1 MRFLLSL
8 AWRDLRASGRSLW
21 IFCACLVLGVTL
33 VSASGGLYRLV
44 GDGLLSDTRQLL
56 GGDLQVSA
64 NQPQPLPDEAL
75 DWMRQNGKVSQLIE
89 LRTMLGTPQED
100 FVLIELQSVDDLYP
114 LYGSLQL
121 EPEKPLSELISNQDG
136 RWGVAIDN
144 SLAVRYDLN
153 VGDSVSIGSLQMDV
167 RALIMKQPDR
177 NLTADWRGSPVLIS
191 PQAISDAQLLQPGSR
206 VEYDYRVATQIPAAT
221 WKTRFYEQ
229 FPDRGWE
236 VRTFEGRSERIS
248 ERLGQIA
255 SGLLVIGFSTLFIGG
270 LGVFSSIQSYL
281 QSKLKTIAT
290 LRSLGLRNGR
300 IATVYLLQVGI
311 MGGGASLAGCLLG
324 MSLALLGGTVVAA
337 EIPISTTFAALPMPF
352 LSAFTFGLLTAFCF
366 ALPAIGSA
374 LSVSPASLFRDS
386 AGGGLSIPRNWAV
399 ATAVCAAGIIGL
411 ILISVPSLLF
421 GAGFI
426 LVVALLLGLL
436 EITLRLIRRG
446 AQRVEGMQGLR
457 TGLAFRLALANL
469 YRPATP
475 LRSSLLSLGSA
486 LTLLVVCTLVV
497 VSLQRTIQA
506 TIPEEAPA
514 LVLYD
519 ISPNQVDDVKTAIQ
533 ETSTQ
538 ARAELAPLVQG
549 RIEAVNGQ
557 TVASLLTEAADGSER
572 AEDLRD
578 TLNDDHKLSYRGGNV
593 DGIELI
599 DGSWWT
605 DDEDQSIPSMSLE
618 DREARRIGIKVGDRI
633 SYAVAGKT
641 LEFKIAAIHRQ
652 KGVQTRFWFEGIVA
666 DGVLEGSIGRY
677 VGAAWMN
684 DDLALQAQK
693 RIAAVAPNVV
703 TVRTARILA
712 SARELL
718 GQATSGLLLVAVIS
732 FLASLLVLF
741 SVVAAS
747 RVRQVYDASVLNALG
762 VRLSVIRKSLY
773 LEFLLIA
780 LVTALFAVL
789 LGSSIAIPLLEWR
802 MKLPSVDLIW
812 VALVTALLVSV
823 STLVIGAQ
831 YLNRRMS
838 VRPAVLLR
846 NTG

>member
-33 VSASGGLYRLV
+33 VSASGGLYRLI
-44 GDGLLSDTRQLL
+44 GDGLLADTRELL
-56 GGDLQVSA
+56 GGDLQVDS

-75 DWMRQNGKVSQLIE
+75 DWMAERGKVSQLIE

-121 EPEKPLSELISNQDG
+121 DPVKPLSELISNQNG
-136 RWGVAIDN
+136 RWGVAVDH
-144 SLAVRYDLN
+144 SLAVRYELK

-191 PQAISDAQLLQPGSR
+191 PQAIRDAQLLQPGSR
-206 VEYDYRVATQIPAAT
+206 VEYDYRVATELPVAT
-221 WKTRFYEQ
+221 WKTLFYER

-236 VRTFEGRSERIS
+236 VRTFEDRSERIS

-281 QSKLKTIAT
+281 QGKLKTIAT
-290 LRSLGLRNGR
+290 LRSLGLRNRR
-300 IATVYLLQVGI
+300 IAAVYLLQVGI
-311 MGGGASLAGCLLG
+311 MGGGASLLGSLLG
-324 MSLALLGGTVVAA
+324 VSLALLGCTVVAA
-337 EIPISTTFAALPMPF
+337 ELPISTTFAALPAPF
-352 LSAFTFGLLTAFCF
+352 FSALVFGLLTAFCF

-386 AGGGLSIPRNWAV
+386 AGRALSIPRNWAI

-421 GAGFI
+421 GAAFI

-446 AQRVEGMQGLR
+446 AQRLEGLQGVR
-457 TGLAFRLALANL
+457 TGIAFRLALANL

-519 ISPNQVDDVKTAIQ
+519 ISPNQVDDVKQALQ
-533 ETSTQ
+533 ETSAQ
-538 ARAELAPLVQG
+538 ARAELVPLVQG
-549 RIEAVNGQ
+549 RIVAVNGE
-557 TVASLLTEAADGSER
+557 TVANLLAAAADGSER

-593 DGIELI
+593 DGIELV
-599 DGSWWT
+599 DGSWWS
-605 DDEDQSIPSMSLE
+605 DGGDQAIPSMSLE

-633 SYAVAGKT
+633 SYAVAGQT
-641 LEFKIAAIHRQ
+641 LEFNIAAIHRQ
-652 KGVQTRFWFEGIVA
+652 KGVQTRFWFEAIVA
-666 DGVLEGSIGRY
+666 DGVLDASIGRY
-677 VGAAWMN
+677 VGAAWMS
-684 DDLALQAQK
+684 DDQALQAQK
-693 RIAAVAPNVV
+693 RIGAVAPNVV

-712 SARELL
+712 SARDLL
-718 GQATSGLLLVAVIS
+718 GQATSGLLVVAVIS

-741 SVVAAS
+741 SVIAAS
-747 RVRQVYDASVLNALG
+747 RERQVYDASVLNALG
-762 VRLSVIRKSLY
+762 VRLSEIRKSLY

-780 LVTALFAVL
+780 LVTAVFAVL
-789 LGSSIAIPLLEWR
+789 LGSAIAVPLLEWR
-802 MKLPSVDLIW
+802 MKLPAADLIW
-812 VALVTALLVSV
+812 VGLVTALLVSV
-823 STLVIGAQ
+823 STLAIGAQ
-831 YLNRRMS
+831 YLHRRMS
-838 VRPAVLLR
+838 VKPALLLR
-846 NTG
+846 NMG

>member
-1 MRFLLSL
+1 M
-8 AWRDLRASGRSLW
+8 
-21 IFCACLVLGVTL
+21 I
-33 VSASGGLYRLV
+33 
-44 GDGLLSDTRQLL
+44 RQ
-56 GGDLQVSA
+56 
-64 NQPQPLPDEAL
+64 
-75 DWMRQNGKVSQLIE
+75 
-89 LRTMLGTPQED
+89 
-100 FVLIELQSVDDLYP
+100 
-114 LYGSLQL
+114 
-121 EPEKPLSELISNQDG
+121 
-136 RWGVAIDN
+136 
-144 SLAVRYDLN
+144 
-153 VGDSVSIGSLQMDV
+153 
-167 RALIMKQPDR
+167 
-177 NLTADWRGSPVLIS
+177 
-191 PQAISDAQLLQPGSR
+191 
-206 VEYDYRVATQIPAAT
+206 
-221 WKTRFYEQ
+221 
-229 FPDRGWE
+229 
-236 VRTFEGRSERIS
+236 
-248 ERLGQIA
+248 
-255 SGLLVIGFSTLFIGG
+255 
-270 LGVFSSIQSYL
+270 
-281 QSKLKTIAT
+281 
-290 LRSLGLRNGR
+290 
-300 IATVYLLQVGI
+300 
-311 MGGGASLAGCLLG
+311 
-324 MSLALLGGTVVAA
+324 
-337 EIPISTTFAALPMPF
+337 
-352 LSAFTFGLLTAFCF
+352 
-366 ALPAIGSA
+366 
-374 LSVSPASLFRDS
+374 
-386 AGGGLSIPRNWAV
+386 GGGLSIPRNWAV

-633 SYAVAGKT
+633 SYVVAGKT

-718 GQATSGLLLVAVIS
+718 GQATSGLLVVAVIS

-747 RVRQVYDASVLNALG
+747 RERQVYDASVLNALG